1 MTVSRIVVLTGVA
14 ALVAAWL
21 SSAAGTRE
29 SEVAGDMPVVPTVA
43 APAPSDSP
51 VDAQQELERQLA
63 RLSVQAGETPNRR
76 FPARNPFVL
85 ATRRSDEFVSEIA
98 DSRPAPA
105 LAAVASESGGVSS
118 LSLAGIAVDRTS
130 AGQMQT
136 AILSTDNRVLL
147 ARAGDLVL
155 GRYEIRLV
163 GVDSVE
169 LFDRQENS
177 LLRLTMP

>member
-21 SSAAGTRE
+21 SSAAATRE
-29 SEVAGDMPVVPTVA
+29 SEVAGDTPVELTVA
-43 APAPSDSP
+43 APPPSDSP
-51 VDAQQELERQLA
+51 VGAQQELERQLG
-63 RLSVQAGETPNRR
+63 RLSVQAGETPNLR
-76 FPARNPFVL
+76 FPARNPFIL
-85 ATRRSDEFVSEIA
+85 ATRRSDKSVSEIA
-98 DSRPAPA
+98 DSRPASA
-105 LAAVASESGGVSS
+105 LAVVASESGDASS
-118 LSLAGIAVDRTS
+118 LSLAGIALDRTS
-130 AGQMQT
+130 DVQMLT

-147 ARAGDLVL
+147 ARAGDFVL

-169 LFDRQENS
+169 LFDRQENA